1 MRPMTWPGTE
11 AAVAEAGVAKDPGFS
26 IVSAFA
32 MIGSGGSVADG
43 RDHPDG
49 SDADS

>member
-1 MRPMTWPGTE
+1 MRGGPLQVRLDE
-11 AAVAEAGVAKDPGFS
+11 HSS

-32 MIGSGGSVADG
+32 MIGSGEFVADG

>member
-1 MRPMTWPGTE
+1 MADE
-11 AAVAEAGVAKDPGFS
+11 EHAKDPGFS

-32 MIGSGGSVADG
+32 MIGSGGFVADG
-43 RDHPDG
+43 WDHPDG